1 MNKVRQALQG
11 RRPVSPSYEPLD
23 ADADGHHDDELDD
36 TDSHRPASSWV
47 EYCIFLL
54 LGVAMLWAWNMFLAA
69 SPYFQHRFSSS
80 SYLLAHFPS
89 YITSVSTITNVV
101 SMAILT
107 HLQRSASY
115 PRRIVAALCL
125 NIVSFTLLAIS
136 TTFFR
141 SISPQAYFGFL
152 MLMVFMAS
160 LSAGLCQN
168 GIFAYVSGFKVPEY
182 TQGIM
187 TGQAVAGVLPCIAQ
201 IISVLSVSES
211 EAPGSGPAQESSK
224 SAFVYFLTATVISAI
239 TLLAFLYLVRHH
251 NLKTTRFPPNKPP
264 STPPPITTTATE
276 PSAEEEENPDPQPGQ
291 RKPIPLLTLFL
302 KLRYL
307 SLAVFTCFLI
317 TMFFPIYTQSILS
330 THTPT
335 PTPISTTSPSTT
347 SRLLQPACFIPL
359 AFLFWNTGDL
369 TGRLLT
375 GLPLFARIMRYPR
388 TLLALAVARVGF
400 VPLYMLCNIRG
411 GGAVVRS
418 DLFYLVGVQF
428 LFGLSN
434 GWIGSVC
441 MMGAGEGVEEGEKE
455 AAGGFMGMC
464 LVAGLGVGSLLSFLA
479 A

>member
-1 MNKVRQALQG
+1 
-11 RRPVSPSYEPLD
+11 
-23 ADADGHHDDELDD
+23 
-36 TDSHRPASSWV
+36 
-47 EYCIFLL
+47 
-54 LGVAMLWAWNMFLAA
+54 MFLAA

-80 SYLLAHFPS
+80 PYLLTHFPS
-89 YITSVSTITNVV
+89 YITSVATITNVV

-141 SISPQAYFGFL
+141 SISPQAYFAFL

-168 GIFAYVSGFKVPEY
+168 GIFAYVSGFRVPKY

-201 IISVLSVSES
+201 IVSVLSVSES
-211 EAPGSGPAQESSK
+211 ENPGSGAAQESSK

-239 TLLAFLYLVRHH
+239 TLLAFLYLVRRH
-251 NLKTTRFPPNKPP
+251 NSNTTSFPQNKLP
-264 STPPPITTTATE
+264 STPPPPPITTTTE
-276 PSAEEEENPDPQPGQ
+276 PTTAEEEQEDSDPQQPGQ
-291 RKPIPLLTLFL
+291 RKPISLLTLFL

-330 THTPT
+330 VHTPV
-335 PTPISTTSPSTT
+335 PPSTT
-347 SRLLQPACFIPL
+347 LPRLLQPPTFIPL

-369 TGRLLT
+369 LGRLLT
-375 GLPLFARIMRYPR
+375 ALPLFSRITHYPR
-388 TLLALAVARVGF
+388 TLLLLSITRVIF
-400 VPLYMLCNIRG
+400 IPLYMLCNIRG
-411 GGAVVRS
+411 RGAVVRS
-418 DLFYLVGVQF
+418 DVFYLVGVQF

-434 GWIGSVC
+434 GWIGSAC
-441 MMGAGEGVEEGEKE
+441 MMGAGEWVGEGEGEKE
-455 AAGGFMGMC
+455 AAGGWMGLC